1 MRLNASQPP
10 LIAPYFSMASIAYC
24 EQVGIYRQQGGLF
37 HLLMLPFFPDA
48 LEKNVFFLCI

>member
-37 HLLMLPFFPDA
+37 GEIYRL
-48 LEKNVFFLCI
+48 